1 MDMQVSYTFSRDFIS
16 LLLKDV
22 PARDF
27 GRTPVLV
34 KALRRV
40 CHYLITYCRRLTVID
55 RFRLLTIIIYTVINT
70 LSMIML

>member
-1 MDMQVSYTFSRDFIS
+1 MFARQVSYTFSRDFIS

-22 PARDF
+22 PAKDF

-40 CHYLITYCRRLTVID
+40 CRYFLIDWTSDSEELT
-55 RFRLLTIIIYTVINT
+55 
-70 LSMIML
+70 